1 MKCWCSYM
9 INTDSVSYYDPY
21 RVFSDVSSNCLP
33 ERMQSHIGCICLTCL
48 TSYHGQFLQFSCQ
61 FLCCPRLYSNC
72 HIQEMDPSHSLST
85 EHCFKILK
93 LNIVVGLKGKMKVKV
108 IIEGVL
114 VQVELNLK
122 FTKAS

>member
-1 MKCWCSYM
+1 
-9 INTDSVSYYDPY
+9 
-21 RVFSDVSSNCLP
+21 
-33 ERMQSHIGCICLTCL
+33 
-48 TSYHGQFLQFSCQ
+48 
-61 FLCCPRLYSNC
+61 
-72 HIQEMDPSHSLST
+72 MDPSHSLSM